1 MERYNLFFP
10 LTHCIQVMSQY
21 WFDVS
26 INDEKIIHKEN
37 TSPRTFVDV
46 KVVKVYYESNFSY
59 DLFFQVYASK
69 YKSRDKSQPIADG
82 IYKNFVFQSEDF
94 NDTSIIGENAVSG
107 FVDNIPVGPSPSG
120 LNGFINNLPRYPSLL
135 LFNNCIC
142 ISKFSRWQTGSE
154 RVCG

>member
-59 DLFFQVYASK
+59 DLF
-69 YKSRDKSQPIADG
+69 
-82 IYKNFVFQSEDF
+82 
-94 NDTSIIGENAVSG
+94 
-107 FVDNIPVGPSPSG
+107 
-120 LNGFINNLPRYPSLL
+120 L
-135 LFNNCIC
+135 
-142 ISKFSRWQTGSE
+142 
-154 RVCG
+154 